1 MLHLSTSQAIGI
13 LTALLMVASAVGIVV
28 KWVRLPYSIG
38 LVIVGLVIGTCHLLP
53 EIAVTPELILLVF
66 LPALL
71 FEASWNIN
79 LTELKRNARP
89 ISILASLGV
98 LISAVVCALI
108 MSHFTKMTFLEGLLF
123 GALISA
129 TDPISVLSL
138 FRRLGLDRRLSI
150 IFQGESLF
158 NDGTAVVLFQ
168 LIVVMALTNT
178 IAPIDRT
185 LLRFCINILG
195 GVIIGFITGFG
206 SSRLIRFFDDRLL
219 EITLTTVVAYGSFLI
234 AEQAGVSPVLAV
246 LTAGIVIGNYG
257 SRTSMSATTRIAV
270 NAFWEYAAFL
280 VNSLVFLLIGMQ
292 IHLDSLIRYSSQIGV
307 GIIAILVARLI
318 VVVGLT
324 PLISTKALPIPWR
337 WQALLTWGALRGS
350 ISMAMALSLPF
361 SFPGREQMIVTT
373 FGIVLFTL
381 LAPGLTVEPLAKLL
395 KLSMLNKKLSSYQL
409 LQGQLV
415 AENQALQTLVNLF
428 SKGLISK
435 KVFDCLENEIR
446 GHQEEFIKQI
456 EALHLTNNALESMQL
471 SRARRQLLEARKDA
485 IIQLARSESMD
496 REVVEQLLFGI
507 DGELERLTT
516 AEEELATAI

>member
-1 MLHLSTSQAIGI
+1 
-13 LTALLMVASAVGIVV
+13 MVASAVGIVV

-38 LVIVGLVIGTCHLLP
+38 LVIVGLAIGTCHLLP

-79 LTELKRNARP
+79 LTELKRNAQP
-89 ISILASLGV
+89 ISVLSSLGV
-98 LISAVVCALI
+98 IISTFICAFTMSSVC
-108 MSHFTKMTFLEGLLF
+108 KMTFIEGLLF
-123 GALISA
+123 GSLISA

-138 FRRLGLDRRLSI
+138 FRRLGLDRRLSL

-158 NDGTAVVLFQ
+158 NDGTSVVLFQ
-168 LIVVMALTNT
+168 LILVMALTKT
-178 IAPIDRT
+178 FPPVYMT
-185 LLRFCINILG
+185 LLQFFMNILG
-195 GVIIGFITGFG
+195 GVIIGLATGFG

-234 AEQAGVSPVLAV
+234 AEQLNVSSVLAV

-257 SRTSMSATTRIAV
+257 SRTSMSATSRIAV

-292 IHLDSLIRYSSQIGV
+292 IHLESLIRYSSVIGV
-307 GIIAILVARLI
+307 GIVAILIARI
-318 VVVGLT
+318 VVIFGLT
-324 PLISTKALPIPWR
+324 PFISTKTLPIPAS
-337 WQALLTWGALRGS
+337 WQTLLTWGALRGS

-361 SFPGREQMIVTT
+361 SFPGREQMIVLT

-381 LAPGLTVEPLAKLL
+381 LVPGLTIEPLAKLL
-395 KLSMLNKKLSSYQL
+395 KLSMLNKRLGSYQS

-415 AENQALQTLVNLF
+415 AENQALQSLVNLF

-435 KVFDCLENEIR
+435 KVFDQLEAEIR
-446 GHQEEFIKQI
+446 IHQDSFIKSI
-456 EALHLTNNALESMQL
+456 DDLHLTNNALESLQL

-485 IIQLARSESMD
+485 IIQLARTESMD
-496 REVVEQLLFGI
+496 RDVVEQLLFEI
-507 DGELERLTT
+507 DGQLEQLTT
-516 AEEELATAI
+516 AEEEIAQAI